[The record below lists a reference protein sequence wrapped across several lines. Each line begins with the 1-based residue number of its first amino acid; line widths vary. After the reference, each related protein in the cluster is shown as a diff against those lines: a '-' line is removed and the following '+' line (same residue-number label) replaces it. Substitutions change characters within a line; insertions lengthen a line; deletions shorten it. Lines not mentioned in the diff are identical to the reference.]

1 MMQTI
6 HATAVAIEDHGV
18 LLCGPSGVGKS
29 DLALRLIDSGAVLVA
44 DDRVEL
50 RCDMDVLM
58 VHCPAAIGGKLEVR
72 GIGIL
77 TLPYVSPVT
86 IEMIVSLVP
95 PEAIERLPV
104 FESMVLLGK
113 SVRKLALTPFEAS
126 APAKLRSAVNSAIRK
141 SGS

>member
-1 MMQTI
+1 MQTI
-6 HATAVAIEDHGV
+6 HATAVAIEDQGV

-29 DLALRLIDSGAVLVA
+29 DLALRLIDSGAILVA
-44 DDRVEL
+44 DDRIEI
-50 RCDMDVLM
+50 RCDADVLM
-58 VHCPAAIGGKLEVR
+58 VHCPLAISGKLEVR

-86 IEMIVSLVP
+86 IAMVVNLVP
-95 PEAIERLPV
+95 PEEIERLPV
-104 FESMVLLGK
+104 YESIILLGK

-126 APAKLRSAVNSAIRK
+126 APAKLRSAVNASVRA